1 MSAWH
6 HFLFYH
12 VLLLKV
18 KAQGLKR
25 SGSLW
30 RLSKVV
36 KAGSSSSTPRSHDY
50 YLHTFP
56 AWMNFLP
63 LWIMWSMSVDELH
76 LVQVPEYFFLKRNNK
91 IKKNKTKQKLLWC
104 LWFSR
109 VNDLKSLIALVS
121 LWNHTDALLAAVMSE
136 MSVWFRPIWVS
147 CCMRQTQFSKSR
159 RQNRKRLR
167 NSHIIFLRC
176 SGYLLIRRS
185 TPHSSF
191 HIMVSAWFKQ
201 ID

>member
-6 HFLFYH
+6 HFRFYH
-12 VLLLKV
+12 VLPLKV
-18 KAQGLKR
+18 KQQGLKR

-36 KAGSSSSTPRSHDY
+36 KTGSSSFTPRSHDY

-63 LWIMWSMSVDELH
+63 RWIMWSMSVDELH
-76 LVQVPEYFFLKRNNK
+76 LVQVPEYFFFKEKQLDL
-91 IKKNKTKQKLLWC
+91 KNKTTAFMSLIFTSERLEVSDRTRVAVESHSFLLLWC
-104 LWFSR
+104 QKWKS
-109 VNDLKSLIALVS
+109 DL
-121 LWNHTDALLAAVMSE
+121 DPSE
-136 MSVWFRPIWVS
+136 SHVAWDKRNEMD
-147 CCMRQTQFSKSR
+147 FSKLT
-159 RQNRKRLR
+159 RQNRERLR

-191 HIMVSAWFKQ
+191 HIMVSAWCKQ

>member
-36 KAGSSSSTPRSHDY
+36 KAGSSGSTPRSHDY

-91 IKKNKTKQKLLWC
+91 IKKNKTKT
-104 LWFSR
+104 
-109 VNDLKSLIALVS
+109 ALVS
-121 LWNHTDALLAAVMSE
+121 LIFTSERLEVSDRTGIAVESH
-136 MSVWFRPIWVS
+136 RCAS
-147 CCMRQTQFSKSR
+147 CCCDVR
-159 RQNRKRLR
+159 NERLIS
-167 NSHIIFLRC
+167 SHLSLMLHETNAIFKVKA
-176 SGYLLIRRS
+176 SE
-185 TPHSSF
+185 
-191 HIMVSAWFKQ
+191 
-201 ID
+201 